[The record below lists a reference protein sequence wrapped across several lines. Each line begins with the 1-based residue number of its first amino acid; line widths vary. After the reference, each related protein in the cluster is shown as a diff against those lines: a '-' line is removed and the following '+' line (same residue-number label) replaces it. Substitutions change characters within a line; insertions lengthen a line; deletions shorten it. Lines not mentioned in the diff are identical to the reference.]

1 MVIQTSPRLFS
12 RLTFV
17 VAVMT
22 GVAIPLRA
30 VGVAGE
36 QTALGL
42 ALLAALVL
50 LAGNAAIRQRLRD
63 IITSPMG
70 LATTAIFAAWAVTIF
85 FSHNPVGSLKM
96 GGRTTLFLLASVV
109 LWATLV
115 EREETHRLLWKALIV
130 AAIVFAGLTVLSL
143 TGVPHVLSLMRLEI
157 LVSEHPIMS
166 LKAYATSTM
175 CLIPAVIF
183 AGRRLN
189 GVWRWW
195 GYAFV
200 PLALTVM
207 VLTYNRSALVGFL
220 AMAIAGVVLLALT
233 RRSHARLLIGST
245 LALIVAVVSWVT
257 IREAAFAEY
266 MRQLPGAPHGV
277 ATYLPDWL
285 LDSHRQNIW
294 KFAFERF
301 LDHPWVGNGIDQLNR
316 LPGAKLHV
324 PGLDNSAAMIPSHP
338 HNWALEILAETGL
351 IGFLP
356 VVMVLI
362 FVAIKLAKRYL
373 QNDDEAD
380 LALFTLMAGFWGS
393 ALFNFSI
400 WAAWWQLTFFVLF
413 AIIAASRAE
422 AK

>member
-1 MVIQTSPRLFS
+1 MVIQTSPRVFS

-17 VAVMT
+17 VAIMT
-22 GVAIPLRA
+22 GLAIPLRA

-42 ALLAALVL
+42 ALLAALIL
-50 LAGNAAIRQRLRD
+50 LAGNAAIRQRLREA
-63 IITSPMG
+63 ISSPTGM
-70 LATTAIFAAWAVTIF
+70 ATIALFAAWAITMF
-85 FSHNPVGSLKM
+85 FSHNPAGSLKI
-96 GGRTTLFLLASVV
+96 GGRTALFLLASVV
-109 LWATLV
+109 LWAALV
-115 EREETHRLLWKALIV
+115 EHEETHRLLWKTLIV
-130 AAIVFAGLTVLSL
+130 AAIAFVGLTALSL
-143 TGVPHVLSLMRLEI
+143 IGVPYILSLMKADM
-157 LVSEHPIMS
+157 LVSERPTMS
-166 LKAYATSTM
+166 FKAYATSTM

-189 GVWRWW
+189 GAWRWW

-200 PLALTVM
+200 PLALAVM
-207 VLTYNRSALVGFL
+207 VLTYNRSALAGFL
-220 AMAIAGVVLLALT
+220 AIAIAGVVLLALT
-233 RRSHARLLIGST
+233 RRSHARLMIGST

-257 IREAAFAEY
+257 IREAAFSDY
-266 MRQLPGAPHGV
+266 MLHLPGAPHGA

-285 LDSHRQNIW
+285 LDAHRQNIW

-316 LPGAKLHV
+316 LPGAKMHV

-351 IGFLP
+351 VGFLP
-356 VVMVLI
+356 VVMVLV
-362 FVAIKLAKRYL
+362 FVAVKLAKRYL

-400 WAAWWQLTFFVLF
+400 WATWWQLTFFVLF
-413 AIIAASRAE
+413 ALIAASRTKA
-422 AK
+422 